1 MFQPTLSC
9 VIKLLLATSSGLCQ
23 YVLIFWFLNF
33 PPPGQTD
40 VLVSL
45 GRLLSAIITT
55 LGPELAGS
63 EASTLRSRSAIQVA
77 ASIMNSGG
85 PSLQAEAISC
95 LQQLH
100 MFTRPGLQL
109 SDLVPELVI
118 LLTSPHLGL
127 RRASVACLRQLAQ
140 REAVTVCEGA
150 SGVNLPL
157 KVKRKWKMLKAK
169 YHSSIFFRT
178 SRV

>member
-1 MFQPTLSC
+1 M
-9 VIKLLLATSSGLCQ
+9 
-23 YVLIFWFLNF
+23 
-33 PPPGQTD
+33 
-40 VLVSL
+40 LVSL

-63 EASTLRSRSAIQVA
+63 EASSLRSRSAIQVA
-77 ASIMNSGG
+77 ASIMSSGG
-85 PSLQAEAISC
+85 PSLQAEAIAC

-100 MFTRPGLQL
+100 MFTRPGPRDCDRLQL
-109 SDLVPELVI
+109 SDLVPDLVM

-140 REAVTVCEGA
+140 REAVAVCEVA

-157 KVKRKWKMLKAK
+157 KVIQILR
-169 YHSSIFFRT
+169 SSET
-178 SRV
+178 SQL

>member
-1 MFQPTLSC
+1 MSDTFYL
-9 VIKLLLATSSGLCQ
+9 
-23 YVLIFWFLNF
+23 YDVLILKFSSH
-33 PPPGQTD
+33 PGQLD

-63 EASTLRSRSAIQVA
+63 EPSTQRSRSAIQVA
-77 ASIMNSGG
+77 ASIMASGG
-85 PSLQAEAISC
+85 PNLQSEAISS

-100 MFTRPGLQL
+100 MFTRPGPSDSDRLQL
-109 SDLVPELVI
+109 SDLVPDLVI

-140 REAVTVCEGA
+140 REATAVCEVA
-150 SGVNLPL
+150 SSVNLPL
-157 KVKRKWKMLKAK
+157 KVTIKIKPFGILNLQL
-169 YHSSIFFRT
+169 T
-178 SRV
+178 